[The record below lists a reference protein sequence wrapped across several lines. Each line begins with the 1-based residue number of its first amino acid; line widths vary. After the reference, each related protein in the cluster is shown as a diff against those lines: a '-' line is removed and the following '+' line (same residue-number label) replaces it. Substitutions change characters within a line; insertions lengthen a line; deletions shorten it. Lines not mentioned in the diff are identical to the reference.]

1 MSFSGP
7 SNLRI
12 LYHSIKNDLSRF
24 TGSGYKERGGST
36 VTGYITN
43 NSDRVIQLSTTATNA
58 VDTARTDLQTV
69 IKSAQNIRHYNY
81 TEAKSCEIRT
91 AYNNAVALVNDS
103 TATEAQLKAATNTLR
118 DLIGQTGSNTIGLEN
133 QGIYINGRN
142 KAISAG
148 DCFIFSP
155 SWNDGLIT
163 VDNANIRYTIN
174 VVCTW
179 DIDRQVNVVKSISYG
194 SGNSTPSIQLGELD
208 FLIACHDWE
217 TGTAA
222 HIASLTDGTYTD
234 ELSFTGEWFGFAC
247 AGSNQNT
254 DADGNG
260 TVVLWLL
267 LMRPR
272 RRTSSTLLPHSP
284 TGIPLCPSMGRSPS
298 TSTSWRARLPMM
310 G

>member
-1 MSFSGP
+1 MSFSDP

-81 TEAKSCEIRT
+81 
-91 AYNNAVALVNDS
+91 
-103 TATEAQLKAATNTLR
+103 TEAQLKAATNTLR

-217 TGTAA
+217 TGIAA
-222 HIASLTDGTYTD
+222 HIAGLTDGTYTD

-298 TSTSWRARLPMM
+298 TSTSWRARLPITV
-310 G
+310 